1 MPPIADDPEP
11 GATPI
16 IGEDASQSLPRS
28 CLARVLSMRFLFLT
42 VLLLGL
48 LAPAAHAQ
56 TIWSRPYAPNQVAV
70 DMLVPDTPADA
81 GQLSGATFVTG
92 TVSLSDNIEVSGEL
106 PVARAGGTNGVSST
120 TALGNPYLGF
130 GFSSTTFPMLLEVGT
145 RLPVASSQ
153 RAGRI
158 GRGADMGRTAAF
170 RRDEFSLS
178 ALANG
183 RLAVGRQTSVRL
195 RAGGT
200 FASFPAST
208 SPSDS
213 NETAWRLQYDAQ
225 LWREGEQLITG
236 LSFTGRAVVSS
247 PRRTRHHLALSL
259 MANWTRV
266 QPGLVVGT
274 SVNDLVQDGAFSP
287 FAGLTLSVS
296 YGRF

>member
-1 MPPIADDPEP
+1 
-11 GATPI
+11 
-16 IGEDASQSLPRS
+16 
-28 CLARVLSMRFLFLT
+28 MRFLFAT
-42 VLLLGL
+42 LLLLSL
-48 LAPAAHAQ
+48 LAPAVQAQ
-56 TIWSRPYAPNQVAV
+56 TIWSRPYAPNQVAIET
-70 DMLVPDTPADA
+70 LVPDTPADA
-81 GQLSGATFVTG
+81 GPGSGATFVTG
-92 TVSLSDNIEVSGEL
+92 TVSLSDNVEFAGEL
-106 PVARAGGTNGVSST
+106 PIARAGGENGVSSS
-120 TALGNPYLGF
+120 TALGNPYLGL
-130 GFSSTTFPMLLEVGT
+130 GLSSTTLPVLVEVGT

-153 RAGRI
+153 RAGRV
-158 GRGADMGRTAAF
+158 GQGADMGRTAAF

-178 ALANG
+178 VLANG
-183 RLAVGRQTSVRL
+183 RFALGRYTSVRL
-195 RAGGT
+195 RTGGS

-225 LWREGEQLITG
+225 LWREGDRLITG

-247 PRRTRHHLALSL
+247 PRRTRHHVALSL

>member
-1 MPPIADDPEP
+1 
-11 GATPI
+11 
-16 IGEDASQSLPRS
+16 
-28 CLARVLSMRFLFLT
+28 MRLLFST

-48 LAPAAHAQ
+48 LVPAAHAQ
-56 TIWSRPYAPNQVAV
+56 TIWSRPYAPNQIAIEA
-70 DMLVPDTPADA
+70 LVPDTPADA
-81 GQLSGATFVTG
+81 GGLSGATFVTG
-92 TVSLSDNIEVSGEL
+92 TASLSENVEFAGEL
-106 PVARAGGTNGVSST
+106 PIARAGGANGISST

-130 GFSSTTFPMLLEVGT
+130 GFSSTTLPVLVEVGT

-178 ALANG
+178 TLANG
-183 RLAVGRQTSVRL
+183 RFAVGRRSSVRL
-195 RAGGT
+195 RAGAT

-225 LWREGEQLITG
+225 LWREGERLITG
-236 LSFTGRAVVSS
+236 LSFTGRAVVST
-247 PRRTRHHLALSL
+247 PRRTRHHVALSL